1 MRGPR
6 RGNCGRCE
14 PPPYDGARR
23 PHGGAPARR
32 RARSGA
38 HRRSP
43 DPPGAPSRDARSR
56 AGPIPMLREKTARA
70 CCGPC
75 SVSFP
80 GRWGRV
86 NGPTIRIQA
95 YLALGLLVCG
105 CSGGVLLSR
114 SLVGAVP
121 LALGGLA
128 SGFGMGPGVSL
139 PRCGRRDGGGVVVL
153 LGVGFPPGGGVGGL
167 VLGCVVDAVGS
178 PGACVAFLSS
188 PLLVRGVAPV
198 LGLFPRVVGGLC
210 GVCSCWPISTGR
222 LSPLPG
228 VHLRPIH
235 PVVCWGP
242 SATPVGVVW
251 RPGLGGGFPLRC
263 FQRLP
268 VPNVANQRCPWR
280 DNWRTRGSS
289 VPVLSYWG
297 RVSSSLLRAQRIGT
311 ELSHDVLNPARVPL

>member
-1 MRGPR
+1 M
-6 RGNCGRCE
+6 
-14 PPPYDGARR
+14 
-23 PHGGAPARR
+23 
-32 RARSGA
+32 
-38 HRRSP
+38 
-43 DPPGAPSRDARSR
+43 
-56 AGPIPMLREKTARA
+56 
-70 CCGPC
+70 
-75 SVSFP
+75 
-80 GRWGRV
+80 
-86 NGPTIRIQA
+86 
-95 YLALGLLVCG
+95 
-105 CSGGVLLSR
+105 
-114 SLVGAVP
+114 
-121 LALGGLA
+121 ALGGLA

-139 PRCGRRDGGGVVVL
+139 PRCGRRDGGGVWCACWV
-153 LGVGFPPGGGVGGL
+153 GVPPWWGGGW
-167 VLGCVVDAVGS
+167 VGS
-178 PGACVAFLSS
+178 GLRSGRGWFVWCVSPFCLP
-188 PLLVRGVAPV
+188 PLLVRGGAPGCGGRPVAGVAPWCGVAPCWGCSRV
-198 LGLFPRVVGGLC
+198 LWGGLC

>member
-139 PRCGRRDGGGVVVL
+139 PRCGRRDGGGVVVRPW
-153 LGVGFPPGGGVGGL
+153 VARPPVWGGVGGL
-167 VLGCVVDAVGS
+167 VLGCVVDAAGS
-178 PGACVAFLSS
+178 PRPPCAGGG
-188 PLLVRGVAPV
+188 VRG
-198 LGLFPRVVGGLC
+198 GG
-210 GVCSCWPISTGR
+210 SCRPISTGR

-228 VHLRPIH
+228 LHLRPID
-235 PVVCWGP
+235 PVVHWGP
-242 SATPVGVVW
+242 STTPGGVV
-251 RPGLGGGFPLRC
+251 RGPGLGGGFPLRC
-263 FQRLP
+263 LQRLP
-268 VPNVANQRCPWR
+268 FPDVANQRCPWR
-280 DNWRTRGSS
+280 DNWRTRGPS